1 MGLLKFDGI
10 DDFVLFDGASAA
22 LQAVPTG
29 ASTFLTVIRR
39 VNTSAVWNALI
50 TLESS
55 AAAYRETLEINS
67 ANVLTLDS
75 STPGGN
81 FVGTATTGIT
91 DSTDYH
97 LIAASHVS
105 AGATTLVNKNI
116 TSGAAV
122 ARETSGA
129 IANGATLGAGGLV
142 RLGRWQTADPAAIWM
157 AVAAVW
163 DKALTNAQID
173 ECWANKR
180 TSDIWNCSAGRP
192 LVLTECN
199 TLTPV
204 DLGGNSTFNQT
215 TAPILDAAETAA
227 GWTFDGVGLAAGMTY
242 DISCFPKYIMRTGGR
257 I

>member
-1 MGLLKFDGI
+1 MGLLKTDGVN
-10 DDFVLFDGASAA
+10 DYVLFDGASAA

-29 ASTFLTVIRR
+29 ASTVLTVIRR
-39 VNTSAVWNALI
+39 VNTSAVWNGLV
-50 TLESS
+50 TLETS
-55 AAAYRETLEINS
+55 AAAYKETLEINS

-75 STPGGN
+75 ATPGGN
-81 FVGTATTGIT
+81 FVGSATTGIT

-97 LIAASHVS
+97 LIAASHIS

-142 RLGRWQTADPAAIWM
+142 RLGMWQASDPSAVWM
-157 AVAAVW
+157 AVTAVW

-192 LVLTECN
+192 LFLTELN
-199 TLTPV
+199 TLTPT
-204 DLGGNSTFNQT
+204 DLGGNATFNQVNG
-215 TAPILDAAETAA
+215 PILDAAETAA
-227 GWTFDGVGLAAGMTY
+227 GWTFDGLGVAVGMAY
-242 DISCFPKYIMRTGGR
+242 DISCFPKSIMRTGGR